1 MENQDEAPEFQLS
14 NSTDR
19 FADKTKNV
27 FGYLSVLEVKHEE
40 HQKAHQTSY
49 DDLLKK
55 DPNEDDTRT
64 IEKTAKY
71 KHHEEQHD
79 LHKDKPYNR
88 SQHRSYGRPWRTQ
101 GQDRDFKC
109 PSKSFSRRRGH
120 RHNAPDYK
128 LHPDRWTAYSL
139 DDVSNSDMSDSSN
152 AQAAFKFL
160 DERKKIRELEAHS
173 EGDAPADLDET
184 ACSKMAI
191 KFVRRQDRKGQKIN
205 SQSCSTSS
213 QKEVALPDVEEIE
226 NEDDVAEVGEKDMNE
241 KVSFKRK
248 RGNKKNFRSRTS
260 HEEVKGD
267 QNDLDM
273 IN

>member
-1 MENQDEAPEFQLS
+1 MENQAQAPEFQLS

-27 FGYLSVLEVKHEE
+27 FGCLSILEIKHEE

-64 IEKTAKY
+64 IEKIAKY
-71 KHHEEQHD
+71 KHHGEKHD
-79 LHKDKPYNR
+79 LHSDKPYIH
-88 SQHRSYGRPWRTQ
+88 SQNRSYGRPWHTQ
-101 GQDRDFKC
+101 DLDRHFKC
-109 PSKSFSRRRGH
+109 PPKPFSHRRCHGH
-120 RHNAPDYK
+120 DTPDYE

-139 DDVSNSDMSDSSN
+139 HDVSNSDMSDSSN
-152 AQAAFKFL
+152 TQAAFKFL
-160 DERKKIRELEAHS
+160 DERKRLRELEGHS
-173 EGDAPADLDET
+173 EEDAPADLDGT

-213 QKEVALPDVEEIE
+213 QKEVALLDVEEIE
-226 NEDDVAEVGEKDMNE
+226 NEDEIAEVCEKNINE

-248 RGNKKNFRSRTS
+248 RGNKKNFRSRAS
-260 HEEVKGD
+260 QEEVKD
-267 QNDLDM
+267 D
-273 IN
+273 